1 MRAFRPAP
9 QELYHEYLYF
19 VGWASC
25 PSLMISGLFGL
36 SLGKIG
42 VVPCWDHFE
51 AEMASWVLI
60 SVI

>member
-25 PSLMISGLFGL
+25 PSLMISGQDARTTRNF
-36 SLGKIG
+36 
-42 VVPCWDHFE
+42 
-51 AEMASWVLI
+51 WVFF
-60 SVI
+60 